1 MLISNNKK
9 KEDGNMEEFLPK
21 IAEILEV
28 ESVTPDFKFRSIDEW
43 DSLKGFSIIVLM
55 ESDYGK
61 EMPVDTFL
69 ACETVED
76 LAKFAGVA

>member
-1 MLISNNKK
+1 
-9 KEDGNMEEFLPK
+9 MEEFLPK

-28 ESVTPDFKFRSIDEW
+28 DSVTPEFKFREIDEW

-55 ESDYGK
+55 EQDYGK
-61 EMPVDTFL
+61 EMSVEAFL